1 MPFPFD
7 IRSIDRQALFYSM
20 EEDTRKS
27 TDAMPQEADHL
38 CVLVHG

>member
-7 IRSIDRQALFYSM
+7 IRSIDRQTLFYSM

-27 TDAMPQEADHL
+27 ADATPPKADHL